1 MTLVAM
7 RLRGALNGMLRAPL
21 RTGFGVV
28 MLGLVFLG
36 VHQATVRAVRFLD
49 GYPEIGTIAD
59 AVALRS
65 LEGLFTVL
73 MVGVAFS
80 VLTGAIGTLYGSADL
95 PLLLALPLPGWKVF
109 GLKAAETYVSS
120 AALPA
125 LFTLPVLVGLGME
138 RAAPVVYYPLAFG
151 AVAALYALPV
161 ALGALLA
168 LGLVRLAPEGR
179 AKEVATAVS
188 VLAAAG
194 LVFGLRALRPEQ
206 LTALS
211 PEQFE
216 ELLQAFARLEIGWLP
231 STWASDA
238 VWRALSGEVGAS
250 AAALAALALAL
261 LGAMA
266 FVAARAYALGWLRAL
281 DAVAPAVGRKVG
293 RRVAAWWERP
303 LAPLGSGIVVKDLRL
318 LARDAGQW
326 SQVLVLLALGG
337 VYFISTASLSVGVQ
351 TFRDAIGALNVALLA
366 FLLAGVGV
374 RVAFPLVS
382 LEGEGFWLVRTA
394 PVRARQVVLSKFLGA
409 LPLLL
414 ALGVGLGVAVSG
426 RLELSPALAFAA
438 PLAGGAAAFA
448 VAGLGVGLGA
458 AFPRFDA
465 ANPAE
470 IPMSTGG
477 VAYMVASMA
486 YAAVLTLL
494 FAYPSWRTL
503 RAGASAF
510 RWASAEGALVLG
522 LVALVAAAFTVLP
535 LVFGSA
541 RLARWEP
548 GRG

>member
-7 RLRGALNGMLRAPL
+7 RLRGVRNALLRTPL
-21 RTGFGVV
+21 RTSI
-28 MLGLVFLG
+28 GLALLAAVFLG

-49 GYPEIGTIAD
+49 GYPDIGTIAD

-95 PLLLALPLPGWKVF
+95 PLLLALPLPGWQVF

-138 RAAPVVYYPLAFG
+138 RAAPLAYYPLSFA
-151 AVAALYALPV
+151 AVLALYALPV

-168 LGLVRLAPEGR
+168 LALVRLAPEGR

-194 LVFGLRALRPEQ
+194 LVLGLRALRPEQ
-206 LTALS
+206 LSAMS

-216 ELLQAFARLEIGWLP
+216 QMLETFARLEIGWLP
-231 STWASDA
+231 SAWASDA
-238 VWRALSGEVGAS
+238 VWRALQGQVGAS
-250 AAALAALALAL
+250 GLALAALALAL

-266 FVAARAYALGWLRAL
+266 LLAARAYARGWLRAL
-281 DAVAPAVGRKVG
+281 DAVSPGGGRKVG
-293 RRVAAWWERP
+293 RRTAAWWERLLSP
-303 LAPLGSGIVVKDLRL
+303 IGGGMVVKDIRL
-318 LARDAGQW
+318 LARDASQW
-326 SQVLVLLALGG
+326 SQLLVLLALGG

-351 TFRDAIGALNVALLA
+351 AFRDAIGALNVALLA
-366 FLLAGVGV
+366 FLLAGVGI

-382 LEGEGFWLVRTA
+382 LEGEGFWLVRTG
-394 PVRARQVVLSKFLGA
+394 PVHARQVVWAKFVGA

-414 ALGVGLGVAVSG
+414 ALGVGLGVAVAG
-426 RLELSPALAFAA
+426 RLELSPVLAFAT
-438 PLAGGAAAFA
+438 PLAGAAAAFA
-448 VAGLGVGLGA
+448 IAGLGVGLGA

-465 ANPAE
+465 ANPTE

-477 VAYMVASMA
+477 LAYMVGSLA
-486 YAAVLTLL
+486 YAALSTVL
-494 FAYPSWRTL
+494 FAYPAWRAL
-503 RAGASAF
+503 RGGTAAF
-510 RWASAEGALVLG
+510 RWTSGEGLLVLALV
-522 LVALVAAAFTVLP
+522 VALALAFTVVP
-535 LVFGSA
+535 LAFGSA

-548 GRG
+548 GRD